1 MSIWIDR
8 KYLLL
13 LSPKLELFKRKS
25 DNLYNFRCPYCN
37 DSQKIKTKTRG
48 YVYSSKNNYFFTCH
62 NCSKNTT
69 LRSLIDLLDPF
80 LAKEYSLENFQENS
94 FHIPIKSTESLYKD
108 LQKINSNTIVKKC
121 VLDLPTI
128 KSLSKT
134 HIAKEY
140 LLNRKIPESKFD
152 DLYYAEDFRA
162 FVSSVSDKILPST
175 SARIVIPFISKNGTL
190 KAIQGRAI
198 DKNDPMRYITIKIN
212 EASDK
217 LYGVDKIDISKPIFV
232 LEGSFDSMFLQNSI
246 ATSDSNLSAA
256 QQLYSKDKLILVS
269 DNEPRNLAIVNN
281 IEKFINAG
289 FTVCLFPRFI
299 KGKDINEMILN
310 GLTSE
315 ELTDIIMTN
324 SFIGLRAKLE
334 FLHWRKL

>member
-8 KYLLL
+8 KFLLL
-13 LSPKLELFKRKS
+13 LSPKLEQFKRKS

-94 FHIPIKSTESLYKD
+94 SHIPIKSTESLYKD

-162 FVSSVSDKILPST
+162 FVSTVSDKILPST

-198 DKNDPMRYITIKIN
+198 DKNDPMRYITITIDKTT
-212 EASDK
+212 DK
-217 LYGVDKIDISKPIFV
+217 LFGVDKIDISKPIKV
-232 LEGSFDSMFLQNSI
+232 VEGPFCALSLTNAI
-246 ATSDSNLSAA
+246 ATADSNLLAA
-256 QQLYSKDKLILVS
+256 ERSFSSSSNLIYIY
-269 DNEPRNLAIVNN
+269 DNEPRNIQIVKLLKAAIDKDKVVV
-281 IEKFINAG
+281 IWPETFKF
-289 FTVCLFPRFI
+289 
-299 KGKDINEMILN
+299 KDINEALIN
-310 GLTSE
+310 GL
-315 ELTDIIMTN
+315 DIESIIFSYTY
-324 SFIGLRAKLE
+324 SGLRAKLE
-334 FLHWRKL
+334 FIRWAKVK